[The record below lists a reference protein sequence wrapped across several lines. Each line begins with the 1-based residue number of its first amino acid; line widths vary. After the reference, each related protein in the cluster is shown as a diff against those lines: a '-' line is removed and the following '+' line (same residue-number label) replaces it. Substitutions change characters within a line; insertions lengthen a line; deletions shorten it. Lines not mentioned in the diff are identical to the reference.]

1 MDDERSRLRSV
12 LIGLSALVAGALVIG
27 GLVGLLAW
35 GAVNLAG
42 DGPDLTTSPTAPL
55 IPERSETTSPSPKE
69 QSKQAKSKQSSK
81 KSDTKKNS
89 SKKSKNKKKQNNQR
103 ITLDASPKV
112 ASTYERVRLTGR
124 YPGGN
129 GTKLQVQRR
138 QGGWADFP
146 TSATV
151 RRGSFSTW
159 VQTGRPGVNRFR
171 VVDKDAGK
179 KSRSVSVIIR

>member
-1 MDDERSRLRSV
+1 MDDERSRLRPV

-42 DGPDLTTSPTAPL
+42 DGPDLTTAPTAPL

-81 KSDTKKNS
+81 KSDNKKNN
-89 SKKSKNKKKQNNQR
+89 SKKKQNKKKQNNQR

-112 ASTYERVRLTGR
+112 ASTYQRVKLTGR

-171 VVDKDAGK
+171 VIDKDTGK
-179 KSRSVSVIIR
+179 KSRPVSVIIR